1 MTSQTEHIE
10 NSKKL
15 KELIQGIKFAMLTT
29 AEADCTLRSR
39 PMATQE
45 VEFDGAL
52 WFFTYADAPKVEEVQ
67 HNQHVNVSYAA
78 PDRNCY
84 VSVSGT
90 AQLVRDRSK
99 IAELWQPK
107 YKAWFPQ
114 GLENPQLALLKVS
127 VDKAEYWDS
136 PSGPVVHLVGFL
148 KAVTTGKPYE
158 GVENAKID
166 APLAGS

>member
-1 MTSQTEHIE
+1 MRDAWMGKDLNNDQPDRPYREQQ
-10 NSKKL
+10 KL

-29 AEADCTLRSR
+29 AEADGTVRSR

-45 VEFDGAL
+45 VEFDGDL

-107 YKAWFPQ
+107 YKAWFP
-114 GLENPQLALLKVS
+114 
-127 VDKAEYWDS
+127 
-136 PSGPVVHLVGFL
+136 
-148 KAVTTGKPYE
+148 
-158 GVENAKID
+158 
-166 APLAGS
+166 